1 MKPLVTLLTTLL
13 LAAPAAHLRAG
24 SDLSASQDPVSA
36 PPAALFGDGTHD
48 DTRAIQALLDT
59 RVSNVYLPPPKR
71 HYVLSKT
78 LRMHSHQSLTLDR
91 FTLIRLA
98 DKSDCAMITNDDHA
112 RGNENIAISGG
123 VWDMNN
129 LGQSPN
135 PLVTGKL
142 KGTDPYDPAVWPRLV
157 TMFLNNIQGLTLR
170 SLTMKAPTVNSIT
183 GGNLSDFLIEDIT
196 IDHKSGN
203 PMNHTFDC
211 ININGNSRRGI
222 FRNIRA
228 LSAFDDVISL
238 MPQMW
243 PCGHFA
249 DGPIEDILIDGVFL
263 KKSLMGVRLYSAGE
277 KSVLRRIRVTNVFG
291 TCYQYA
297 VGITNGGRGIIDGI
311 SIENIYCSKIPW
323 EPANGKAFHTYMPM
337 IRIQAG
343 LRVGSV
349 ELRNLHRDEANL
361 AIPEIEVEAGAV
373 VDSLVID
380 HARLRNNTNRPLTFL
395 VNDGEIKSLTL
406 RDVQLKSGSGG
417 AILVNRGTIGTYDIT
432 QVQSE
437 GGWPN
442 PQYLGAA
449 LPPELTGAPNQGIFD
464 YPAPY
469 GNYEWTDARVVPDD
483 GSGTGMALAFAAG
496 GTPLRAEVRRY
507 VLEDSEALE
516 LLQNRKKTNFEMYP
530 RIIASRE
537 VLRGSV
543 TAALEAGETYAWRR
557 LGEYQIDPPIERFAI
572 AFGDPGSVTNE
583 RGAPVVFSI
592 KDHARL
598 NYPLRLTR
606 GRYEVWVLLRRHKD
620 ESSNSTVRLARIVL
634 RKMP

>member
-1 MKPLVTLLTTLL
+1 MKRDHDQEPAPVNSRSRRSLLTALGGL
-13 LAAPAAHLRAG
+13 AFSGVAQPSAGAAPLC
-24 SDLSASQDPVSA
+24 
-36 PPAALFGDGTHD
+36 GDGVQD
-48 DTRAIQALLDT
+48 DTQAIQALLDT
-59 RVSNVYLPPPKR
+59 RTSNVYLPPPKR

-78 LRMHSHQSLTLDR
+78 LRIHSNQSLALDR
-91 FTLIRLA
+91 YTLIRLA
-98 DKSDCAMITNDDHA
+98 DKSDCAMITNDDHGK
-112 RGNENIAISGG
+112 GNENIAITGG

-129 LGQSPN
+129 MGQPPN
-135 PLVTGKL
+135 PLVTGTL
-142 KGTDPYDPAVWPRLV
+142 KGTDRYDPNVWNRLV

-170 SLTMKAPTVNSIT
+170 YLTMKAPVVNSIT

-196 IDHKSGN
+196 IDHKAGN

-228 LSAFDDVISL
+228 LSAFDDVVSL

-277 KSVLRRIRVTNVFG
+277 NSILRRIHVTNVFG

-323 EPANGKAFHTYMPM
+323 DPANGKAFHAYMPM
-337 IRIQAG
+337 IRIQSG
-343 LRVGSV
+343 LRLGSV
-349 ELRNLHRDEANL
+349 VLRNLHRDETNL

-373 VDSLVID
+373 VESLVID
-380 HARLRNNTNRPLTFL
+380 HVRMRNNTDSPLTLL
-395 VNDGEIKSLTL
+395 VNDGEIKSLSM

-417 AILVNRGTIGTYDIT
+417 ALLVNRGTIGTHDIT
-432 QVQSE
+432 GVQAD
-437 GGWPN
+437 GAWPN

-449 LPPELTGAPNQGIFD
+449 FPPELAGVPGQDIFD

-469 GNYEWTDARVVPDD
+469 GNYHWTGARVVPDAE
-483 GSGTGMALAFAAG
+483 SGTGMALAFAAG
-496 GTPLRAEVRRY
+496 GTPVRAEVRRY
-507 VLEDSEALE
+507 VLADSEALA
-516 LLQNRKKTNFEMYP
+516 LLQSRKKTNYEMYP
-530 RIIASRE
+530 RIIASKE
-537 VLRGSV
+537 ILGGSV
-543 TAALEAGETYAWRR
+543 TASVEAGEAYAWKR
-557 LGEYQIDPPIERFAI
+557 LGEYQIDPPNERFAI
-572 AFGDPGSVTNE
+572 AFGDS
-583 RGAPVVFSI
+583 APVIFSL
-592 KDHARL
+592 KDHARI
-598 NYPLRLTR
+598 NYPLRLGG
-606 GRYEVWVLLRRHKD
+606 GRYEVWLRLRRHK
-620 ESSNSTVRLARIVL
+620 EEGGNSMVRLARIVL